1 MNTCVNP
8 ANDST
13 SISSESKELVL
24 NVESLTVSVVA
35 RVSYG
40 VDAVGEDFRIVVV
53 DTGGRWNV
61 VTGHKESLP
70 PINW

>member
-24 NVESLTVSVVA
+24 NIESLTVSAVA

-40 VDAVGEDFRIVVV
+40 VDAVGEGFRIVVV
-53 DTGGRWNV
+53 DTGGQWNV

-70 PINW
+70 PIN